1 MNSAAGKPTTGNGSA
16 MNSVMSSSNL
26 CNGWLETGQ
35 IHRRAKHPMIKDFMD
50 ASYHAGHTYDK
61 DK

>member
-1 MNSAAGKPTTGNGSA
+1 

-35 IHRRAKHPMIKDFMD
+35 IHRRAKHPIIKDFMD
-50 ASYHAGHTYDK
+50 ASYLAGHPSDK